1 MSDNETI
8 DRSKRPRLEEEYDSE
23 HERDHQDDRHP
34 KRQAIP
40 DPETKAPH
48 FVPSE
53 DSPKSKSPDIKS
65 KSSQSNIISLRS
77 LVSMKDAGLIIGR
90 GGKNV
95 SKIRESSM
103 ARVNVSDI
111 IPSAVERILTVIGP
125 AYALVAEKII
135 EESAL
140 AEENQSVPP
149 QQDITIKILI
159 LSNRMGCIIGKSG
172 SVIKSIQESSG
183 ARVTAA
189 EEPLP
194 LSSERVLSIH
204 GTPQMIE
211 QAVKRVGDI
220 LIEQTTQPTGYTLYK
235 PIPGGAQSY
244 SSHSS
249 SSSQRSTSRR
259 PHDNNMN
266 SAAAVA
272 MMGYAGMLPVN
283 GMSVNG
289 LYYPSN
295 YPGTSN
301 GRQSDYPLPI
311 MPGLSGIGMGNM
323 PGFMPHT
330 TQSQQIYIP
339 NEMVGCIIGRN
350 GMKINEIRQTS
361 GSHIKIADPR
371 DDSRERLITIT
382 GTPESNQIALY
393 LLYSRL
399 EAEQRRVGT
408 RYNDSQK

>member
-1 MSDNETI
+1 
-8 DRSKRPRLEEEYDSE
+8 
-23 HERDHQDDRHP
+23 
-34 KRQAIP
+34 
-40 DPETKAPH
+40 
-48 FVPSE
+48 
-53 DSPKSKSPDIKS
+53 
-65 KSSQSNIISLRS
+65 
-77 LVSMKDAGLIIGR
+77 MKDAGLIIGR

-140 AEENQSVPP
+140 AEENQSAPP

-249 SSSQRSTSRR
+249 SGSQRSTSRR

-272 MMGYAGMLPVN
+272 MMGYA
-283 GMSVNG
+283 
-289 LYYPSN
+289 
-295 YPGTSN
+295 
-301 GRQSDYPLPI
+301 
-311 MPGLSGIGMGNM
+311 
-323 PGFMPHT
+323 
-330 TQSQQIYIP
+330 
-339 NEMVGCIIGRN
+339 
-350 GMKINEIRQTS
+350 
-361 GSHIKIADPR
+361 
-371 DDSRERLITIT
+371 